1 MLTLYF
7 IKLNLYLSSPYISRV
22 TQNQY
27 AVGEA
32 FVNVQFSVS
41 APAMNTEGTH
51 SVPSVLVYYT
61 ASAPQQDT
69 NLFFSYFSFFQI
81 GEERRRAR
89 ARACCIHNSEHSPA
103 ERLPWLKL
111 PIGNLPGKS
120 KKNKISISDE
130 WDHKYI
136 LLKILF

>member
-27 AVGEA
+27 AIGEA

-51 SVPSVLVYYT
+51 SVPSVLHGKCT
-61 ASAPQQDT
+61 AIGYKVFIFI
-69 NLFFSYFSFFQI
+69 FFVFPDWRLDPGHCCAQVPPAFF
-81 GEERRRAR
+81 
-89 ARACCIHNSEHSPA
+89 
-103 ERLPWLKL
+103 
-111 PIGNLPGKS
+111 
-120 KKNKISISDE
+120 
-130 WDHKYI
+130 
-136 LLKILF
+136 

>member
-27 AVGEA
+27 TIGEA

-51 SVPSVLVYYT
+51 SVPSVPHGKCAALGYK
-61 ASAPQQDT
+61 S
-69 NLFFSYFSFFQI
+69 FSFHIFRFSRL
-81 GEERRRAR
+81 ERSGDGLGHVAF
-89 ARACCIHNSEHSPA
+89 ITLNTH
-103 ERLPWLKL
+103 LPRDFH
-111 PIGNLPGKS
+111 G
-120 KKNKISISDE
+120 
-130 WDHKYI
+130 
-136 LLKILF
+136 

>member
-41 APAMNTEGTH
+41 APAMNTG
-51 SVPSVLVYYT
+51 
-61 ASAPQQDT
+61 DT
-69 NLFFSYFSFFQI
+69 LRTLSTTRQVHRIGIQIFSFHILRFSRL
-81 GEERRRAR
+81 ERSGAGLG
-89 ARACCIHNSEHSPA
+89 HV
-103 ERLPWLKL
+103 
-111 PIGNLPGKS
+111 
-120 KKNKISISDE
+120 
-130 WDHKYI
+130 
-136 LLKILF
+136 

>member
-27 AVGEA
+27 AIGEA

-51 SVPSVLVYYT
+51 SVPSVLHGKCAAIGYKCF
-61 ASAPQQDT
+61 
-69 NLFFSYFSFFQI
+69 LFIFFVFPDWR
-81 GEERRRAR
+81 G
-89 ARACCIHNSEHSPA
+89 A
-103 ERLPWLKL
+103 EPGSGMFDVAFTTLNTHLPRDFH
-111 PIGNLPGKS
+111 G
-120 KKNKISISDE
+120 
-130 WDHKYI
+130 
-136 LLKILF
+136 